1 MSGSIN
7 LFEDALVEP
16 RAFRNNSE
24 YKRLEELCYTT
35 RVIKIPS
42 VDLTS
47 ISTWFVQFNNCTSV
61 NSERTDRPSFQFIGP
76 VNDRVTLIK
85 LYWDKRIIGRRLTG

>member
-7 LFEDALVEP
+7 LFEDALVGP

-24 YKRLEELCYTT
+24 YKRLEELCCTT
-35 RVIKIPS
+35 RVAKIPS

-47 ISTWFVQFNNCTSV
+47 ISTWFVQFNQVLIPSERIV
-61 NSERTDRPSFQFIGP
+61 RVSNSE
-76 VNDRVTLIK
+76 VL
-85 LYWDKRIIGRRLTG
+85 LTIV